1 MHPLARLS
9 FPICYAAV
17 LLAVRLHAAT
27 ADVIRVQG
35 HGFAHPD
42 GRAFVPWGV
51 NYDHD
56 RAGRLLEEY
65 WDTEFATVEEDF
77 REMRAL
83 GCNVVRIHLQTGRFL
98 EAADRPNPV
107 ALRQYRRILDLAQRS
122 GLLLDVTGL
131 GCYHRAEVPAWY
143 DALDEAG
150 RWRAQSVFW
159 SAVAEAGRGH
169 PAIFCY
175 ELMNEPVAP
184 GDDKPV
190 PGWLTGELAGK
201 TFVQYI
207 TRENRGRTRAEVAR
221 AWVDTLVAAIRVHE
235 PRRLITV
242 GEIPWGLAFRGAK
255 PLFADPAVGGKLD
268 FACIHLYPKAGEIDL
283 ALKVLSEHRLGKPVV
298 IGEMFPLSCG
308 VEELAGFIKQTRS
321 TAAGWM
327 SFYWGETMEELQAA
341 PKDMAKSI
349 TRVWLREFQRLAPAP

>member
-1 MHPLARLS
+1 MRHNMPIWFCLLLAARLVAL
-9 FPICYAAV
+9 AADGGTV
-17 LLAVRLHAAT
+17 VIQVRG
-27 ADVIRVQG
+27 D
-35 HGFAHPD
+35 GFVRPE
-42 GRAFVPWGV
+42 GTPFVPWGV

-56 RAGRLLEEY
+56 RKGRLLEEY
-65 WDTEFATVEEDF
+65 WDAEFATVEEDF
-77 REMRAL
+77 REIRAL

-98 EAADRPNPV
+98 EAVDRPNAA
-107 ALRQYRRILDLAQRS
+107 ALRQYRRILDLAQRT

-131 GCYHRAEVPAWY
+131 GCYHRKEVPAWY

-150 RWRAQSVFW
+150 RWRAQAVFW
-159 SAVAEAGRGH
+159 AAVAEAGKGH

-190 PGWLTGELAGK
+190 ADWLAGEFGGK

-221 AWVDTLVAAIRVHE
+221 AWVDTLVAAIRIHE

-242 GEIPWGLAFRGAK
+242 GEIPWGMVFRGAK
-255 PLFADPAVGGKLD
+255 PVFADPSVGGKLD
-268 FACIHLYPKAGEIDL
+268 FACIHLYPKTGETDL

-298 IGEMFPLSCG
+298 IGEMFPLSCS
-308 VEELAGFIKQTRS
+308 VEELAGFVKQTRG

-327 SFYWGETMEELQAA
+327 SFYWGESVEELAA
-341 PKDMAKSI
+341 ASPDIGKAI
-349 TRVWLREFQRLAPAP
+349 TRAWLEAFRTLAPPP